1 LAQPQTQTANPGF
14 NRGKEFAVTRAYIA
28 DLYQQF
34 NDVRERYGI
43 SGSEGKVDYVGF
55 CDRINQDKSKITPPE
70 APGKLKDSES
80 RCHIG
85 FTATTDLS
93 NRNTDP
99 NDKSRWVYLRY
110 CMETTDD
117 VQKNWRFEQH
127 FGMPVERSTVTFLP
141 TLDNVQAKFM
151 VLRHIDWWQKQA
163 YMKYHTEQILCAAR
177 RRILKNS
184 DKNHLE
190 AEDRVVLPEL
200 KLASEHF
207 MQFEHYSEEDSAV
220 LKLVLRQ
227 LE

>member
-1 LAQPQTQTANPGF
+1 M
-14 NRGKEFAVTRAYIA
+14 TRVYID
-28 DLYQQF
+28 DLHQQF

-43 SGSEGKVDYVGF
+43 SGSENEVDYVGF
-55 CDRINQDKSKITPPE
+55 CDRIHQDKSKITPPE
-70 APGKLKDSES
+70 APGELKDSES

-85 FTATTDLS
+85 LITTMDSS

-110 CMETTDD
+110 CMETTDN

-127 FGMPVERSTVTFLP
+127 FRMPVERRTVTFLP
-141 TLDNVQAKFM
+141 TLDIVSAKFI

-163 YMKYHTEQILCAAR
+163 YMEYHTEQILCAAR
-177 RRILKNS
+177 RRILKDS
-184 DKNHLE
+184 DKDHLE